1 MKSITLLAAFLLT
14 VGCGS
19 TTTAD
24 PSDSGATDDGTGGGD
39 SAGGSCTAC
48 VGDTDCSGQ
57 VCAQFGGDTYCA
69 TPCPNATCGAGA
81 TCTAVTTSSGDPT
94 NVCVPDACRGSTPD
108 AGKPVDAGTGT
119 VDAGPVTAQIGPN
132 GGTESKLYFG
142 IIGDTR
148 PPLIDDTAGYPT
160 TTINKLYADLAA
172 QNPAPPFIVTTGD
185 YVFAKP
191 SGSQAAA
198 QFKIYNA
205 ARAKYAG
212 VVFPALGNHECT
224 GATTS
229 NCGTGN
235 VDGITNNYSQFISAM
250 LTPIGKPKP
259 YYVVNVN
266 ATDASWTAKFVFV
279 AANAW
284 DTTQATWLSQTLAV
298 ATTYTFIV
306 RHEPAEANTAPG
318 VTPSEQIMA
327 QHPYTLAIT
336 GHTHTYSHYLKRQ
349 IVVGNGGAPL
359 TSAGNF
365 GFALITQLPNKSI
378 QVDMLDVDTQKA
390 DLGFRFTL
398 TP

>member
-1 MKSITLLAAFLLT
+1 MKSITLYAALTLAM
-14 VGCGS
+14 GCGS

-24 PSDSGATDDGTGGGD
+24 PSDAMAADDGLGGD
-39 SAGGSCTAC
+39 AAVGACTVC
-48 VGDTDCSGQ
+48 VADTDCNGQ

-69 TPCPNATCGAGA
+69 VPCPNGTGCGAG
-81 TCTAVTTSSGDPT
+81 TSCTSVTTSSGDPT
-94 NVCVPDACRGSTPD
+94 NVCVPAACSGSTPD

-148 PPLIDDTAGYPT
+148 PPFIDDTAGYPN

-172 QNPAPPFIVTTGD
+172 QSPAPPFIVTTGD
-185 YVFAKP
+185 YVFAKAF
-191 SGSQAAA
+191 GTQAAP
-198 QFKIYNA
+198 QFKLYNA
-205 ARAKYAG
+205 ARSKYAG

-235 VDGITNNYSQFISAM
+235 VDGITTNYSQFMSAM
-250 LTPIGKPKP
+250 LAPIGKTKP

-266 ATDASWTAKFVFV
+266 AADASWTAKFVFV

-284 DTTQATWLSQTLAV
+284 DTTQATWLSQTLAQ
-298 ATTYTFIV
+298 ATTYTFII

-359 TSAGNF
+359 TTAGNF

-378 QVDMLDVDTQKA
+378 QVDMLDMDTQKA